1 MGKGRSVTE
10 IAGTLSVQ
18 KALERRSETIRDVAA
33 KNGAASAGILD
44 RARVYL
50 SGPMDF
56 VASRE
61 EEKAKGWRTRVSQF
75 LLERM
80 GTTVFDP
87 WNKPEVSGMPHYGKE
102 DEFTVDRRKLWTYAD
117 DEAGRAIRDSL
128 SDEFWPTLHID
139 LRMTDLADFLIAY
152 TPTNIYSVGTV
163 HEIAMARLQHKP
175 VLMVTP
181 RLEPSA
187 SVEALATH
195 LKARGDDAGL
205 ALLEDMRTTSAD
217 RPNPTATPSLWY
229 MAMLERE
236 DYFFDGFGF
245 ENYRESMGWEW
256 YEPLDGRESRNP
268 PQRPLLPYLEL
279 LNREIPKRFD
289 AEAGRELE
297 NPDWLI
303 FVERDVVQRAAS
315 GGAG

>member
-1 MGKGRSVTE
+1 MSE

-18 KALERRSETIRDVAA
+18 EALGRRSERIRDVAA
-33 KNGAASAGILD
+33 ENGPASAGILD

-61 EEKAKGWRTRVSQF
+61 EEKAKGWRTRISQF

-102 DEFTVDRRKLWTYAD
+102 DEFTVERRKLWTYAD
-117 DEAGRAIRDSL
+117 DDTGRGIRDSL
-128 SDEFWPTLHID
+128 CDEFWPTLHID

-163 HEIAMARLQHKP
+163 HEIATARLQHKP

-187 SVEALATH
+187 SMEALASH
-195 LKARGDDAGL
+195 LKERGDADGL
-205 ALLEDMRTTSAD
+205 RLLEEVRTMSAD

-245 ENYRESMGWEW
+245 EAYRERMGWEW
-256 YEPLDGRESRNP
+256 YEPLDGREERNP
-268 PQRPLLPYLEL
+268 PLRPLLPYLEI
-279 LNREIPKRFD
+279 LNRDIPRRYD

-303 FVERDVVQRAAS
+303 FVERDVLRRAAAAP
-315 GGAG
+315 GGAER